1 MAKQPQQQTPNNGHD
16 TTGNGSNG
24 HAAVGQIQVAP
35 PPPAVA
41 AVPTERP
48 KTKLE
53 DALKT
58 VVAAVVAANEYA
70 KQIGYAAMPQFSSED
85 IRTMA
90 NTIIIQ
96 NGGGK
101 SYGS

>member
-1 MAKQPQQQTPNNGHD
+1 VSN
-16 TTGNGSNG
+16 GNGSSNA
-24 HAAVGQIQVAP
+24 H
-35 PPPAVA
+35 VA
-41 AVPTERP
+41 ANGSGEHS

-58 VVAAVVAANEYA
+58 VIAAVYGAHVYGAQEYA

-90 NTIIIQ
+90 NTLIIDSQ
-96 NGGGK
+96 RNGG
-101 SYGS
+101 YR